1 MDNYILEAKELT
13 KIYKG
18 RTVVDSVSINALRGK
33 VTGLLGPNGAG
44 KTTCFY
50 MIAGLVKPENGQVLL
65 NKTDITKLPIHKRA
79 KLGLG
84 YLSQEPSI
92 FRKLSVRDNLLG
104 VLQTLKISKKERQNK
119 LEESLQE
126 FGLEKV
132 VNQKAVTLSGG
143 ERRRLEIARVLIT
156 NPNLI
161 LLDEPFSGID
171 PKAVYDIQQEVLKL
185 RKKGISVLIT
195 DHNVRETLKISDYSY
210 IMSEGKLLCSGT
222 PEEIKNNE
230 TARENYFGNL
240 FHESE

>member
-1 MDNYILEAKELT
+1 MT
-13 KIYKG
+13 KIYRG
-18 RTVVDSVSINALRGK
+18 RTVVDSVSIDALRGK

-50 MIAGLVKPENGQVLL
+50 MIAGLVKPEKGQVLL
-65 NKTDITKLPIHKRA
+65 NKTDITKLPIHKIA

-92 FRKLSVRDNLLG
+92 FRKLSVKDNLLG
-104 VLQTLKISKKERQNK
+104 VLQTLKISKKERLNK
-119 LEESLQE
+119 LENSLQE

-185 RKKGISVLIT
+185 RRKGISVLIT

-230 TARENYFGNL
+230 AAREKYFGNL